1 MRGYELFQFYLVNL
15 IIARVSVVLL
25 HPVLAAVHVPL
36 AVHHRVQPVE
46 LRVPRVLQI
55 LNMCVLKKMISE

>member
-1 MRGYELFQFYLVNL
+1 MNL

-46 LRVPRVLQI
+46 LRVPRILQI
-55 LNMCVLKKMISE
+55 LYIRVMQTDARIRKKGTVAD

>member
-1 MRGYELFQFYLVNL
+1 MNL

-36 AVHHRVQPVE
+36 AVHHRVQPIE
-46 LRVPRVLQI
+46 LRVPRILQI
-55 LNMCVLKKMISE
+55 LYISVMQTDARIRKKGTVAD